1 MPDSMEVRS
10 GPQSLSLSFIFFYGG
25 DTHACMLVC
34 VLLGFKGS
42 RVTVLRVSKS
52 QNSATEIIAM

>member
-1 MPDSMEVRS
+1 MEVRS
-10 GPQSLSLSFIFFYGG
+10 GPQSISLSFYFLLWGG
-25 DTHACMLVC
+25 AAHGCRLAC

-52 QNSATEIIAM
+52 QNSAAEIIAM